1 MTKAKSQR
9 IGFAFLPK
17 NNKCYKQLYEN
28 WEKKKRKI
36 MMWTLIWLNKSI
48 VIINAT
54 LQLLD
59 IYRYRLKIK
68 SIK

>member
-1 MTKAKSQR
+1 MKREGREKGWKSVS
-9 IGFAFLPK
+9 IK